1 MAINL
6 LHYSTGND
14 DPTWGVVRGNTVLPL
29 PGQYAT
35 TADVLDQGADAA
47 RTLLAESGKPG
58 IPLAGV
64 TPLNPG
70 AGARVVCQGANYQAH
85 IAESGMD
92 PNRPYN
98 LLFTKSSGSLTGA
111 RDDIVAPSHVK
122 LLDYEIELGIVIG
135 KAITAPTLVSADN
148 AANTSERSSWQTMSA
163 PATSSCRKVSS
174 TKARAI
180 GRSAPLALTCASP
193 TQTK

>member
-47 RTLLAESGKPG
+47 RTLLAESGNPG

-64 TPLNPG
+64 TPLNPV
-70 AGARVVCQGANYQAH
+70 AGARVVCQGANYQA
-85 IAESGMD
+85 IS
-92 PNRPYN
+92 PNP
-98 LLFTKSSGSLTGA
+98 
-111 RDDIVAPSHVK
+111 
-122 LLDYEIELGIVIG
+122 
-135 KAITAPTLVSADN
+135 
-148 AANTSERSSWQTMSA
+148 
-163 PATSSCRKVSS
+163 
-174 TKARAI
+174 
-180 GRSAPLALTCASP
+180 ALTRTGPITCCSP
-193 TQTK
+193 LELAKHY

>member
-29 PGQYAT
+29 PGEYAT

-64 TPLNPG
+64 TPLNPV

-98 LLFTKSSGSLTGA
+98 LLS
-111 RDDIVAPSHVK
+111 PSPAGLSPGHGT
-122 LLDYEIELGIVIG
+122 I
-135 KAITAPTLVSADN
+135 
-148 AANTSERSSWQTMSA
+148 SWLRLM
-163 PATSSCRKVSS
+163 
-174 TKARAI
+174 
-180 GRSAPLALTCASP
+180 
-193 TQTK
+193 

>member
-29 PGQYAT
+29 PGEYAT

-64 TPLNPG
+64 TPLNPV
-70 AGARVVCQGANYQAH
+70 AGARVVCQVGSVHQEPGRKPAVPRKPT
-85 IAESGMD
+85 EF
-92 PNRPYN
+92 NRDG
-98 LLFTKSSGSLTGA
+98 FAK
-111 RDDIVAPSHVK
+111 RCRPS
-122 LLDYEIELGIVIG
+122 
-135 KAITAPTLVSADN
+135 
-148 AANTSERSSWQTMSA
+148 
-163 PATSSCRKVSS
+163 
-174 TKARAI
+174 
-180 GRSAPLALTCASP
+180 
-193 TQTK
+193 

>member
-14 DPTWGVVRGNTVLPL
+14 DPTWGVVRGTTVLPL
-29 PGQYAT
+29 PGEYAT

-58 IPLAGV
+58 IPLAGL
-64 TPLNPG
+64 TLLNPV
-70 AGARVVCQGANYQAH
+70 AGARVVCQGAHYQAH

-98 LLFTKSSGSLTGA
+98 LLFTKAGGALTAA
-111 RDDIVAPSHVK
+111 RNDIVAPSHVK
-122 LLDYEIELGIVIG
+122 RRDHG
-135 KAITAPTLVSADN
+135 
-148 AANTSERSSWQTMSA
+148 
-163 PATSSCRKVSS
+163 
-174 TKARAI
+174 
-180 GRSAPLALTCASP
+180 
-193 TQTK
+193 

>member
-6 LHYSTGND
+6 LRYSTGND

-35 TADVLDQGADAA
+35 TADVLDLG
-47 RTLLAESGKPG
+47 ESGKPG
-58 IPLAGV
+58 IPLTGV
-64 TPLNPG
+64 TPLNPV
-70 AGARVVCQGANYQAH
+70 AGARIICQGANYQAH

-98 LLFTKSSGSLTGA
+98 LLFTKSSGSLIGA
-111 RDDIVAPSHVK
+111 RDDIVAPPHVK

-148 AANTSERSSWQTMSA
+148 VGEYIGAFVVVASGIRCKSGG
-163 PATSSCRKVSS
+163 CR
-174 TKARAI
+174 
-180 GRSAPLALTCASP
+180 
-193 TQTK
+193 

>member
-6 LHYSTGND
+6 LRYSTGND

-47 RTLLAESGKPG
+47 RTLLGESGKPE
-58 IPLAGV
+58 IPLTGV
-64 TPLNPG
+64 TPLNPV

-92 PNRPYN
+92 PNRLYN
-98 LLFTKSSGSLTGA
+98 LLFTKSSGSHRGTGRHRRSVPCEAAGLRDRA
-111 RDDIVAPSHVK
+111 RHCDRQGHHRTH
-122 LLDYEIELGIVIG
+122 LG
-135 KAITAPTLVSADN
+135 LS
-148 AANTSERSSWQTMSA
+148 
-163 PATSSCRKVSS
+163 
-174 TKARAI
+174 
-180 GRSAPLALTCASP
+180 
-193 TQTK
+193 